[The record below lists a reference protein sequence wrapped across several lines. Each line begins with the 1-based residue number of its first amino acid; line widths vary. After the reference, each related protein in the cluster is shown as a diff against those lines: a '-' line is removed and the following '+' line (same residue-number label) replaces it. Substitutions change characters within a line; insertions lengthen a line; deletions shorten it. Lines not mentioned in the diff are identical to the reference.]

1 LRMQGAET
9 TLFII
14 PSPGWKLHGKIVRD
28 RLTNRP
34 TSYDGN
40 SSSRMP
46 QQTALP
52 TPLLI
57 HIAGLLNIPLKS
69 FVATIQLLDEGG
81 TVPFIARYRKEVTGN
96 LDEVVIAA
104 IEEKLAYFRE
114 LEDRRATVLNTIEEL
129 GKLTPE
135 LKAKIE
141 AVLDRNELEDLYIPY
156 KPKRRT
162 KATIAREKGLEPLA
176 DYLWKQEVSAV
187 PLDEFA
193 ASFVS
198 EENGV
203 ASANEALE
211 GARHII
217 SEQISET
224 ADYRKHL
231 RQLMMNEGMVVSKG
245 VEGASDPEGK
255 FKMYLDYS
263 ELASKIPSHR
273 MLAIRRGSNEDILY
287 FQIELDPAQ
296 PTAYLKNRTIR
307 VPGEWAPHL
316 EKAAEDCWKRLLNT
330 SIQTDVRLELKER
343 ADTEAI
349 RVFRENLR
357 NLLLSPPA
365 GMIGV
370 LAVDPGLRTG
380 CKIAVVDDTGKFL
393 DHSVIYPL
401 EPKND
406 TVGAAKNLLALIHKH
421 NVRAIAIGNGTGSRE
436 ASGFVQDMLKEA
448 KLADVFSVVVSE
460 SGASI
465 YSASDIAR
473 QEFPDL
479 DLTVRG
485 AISIARRL
493 QDPLAELVKLDPK
506 SIGVGQYQ
514 HDVDQR
520 KLGEA
525 LGGTVELCVN
535 RVGVDLNTA
544 SFALLKHVAGV
555 TERTALKIV
564 EFRNEHGRF
573 KSRVQLMAVPGF
585 GPKTF
590 EQAAGFLRIRG
601 GENPLDMTAVHPE
614 SYPVVERIA
623 SSLNVKVEELIK
635 EPGLLE
641 SVKVQQGEFTLKDI
655 VEELRKPGRDPREQF
670 VAPHFREDLKEIRDL
685 QPGMILEGTVTNV
698 TNFGA
703 FVDVGVHQDGLVH
716 VSELSNRF
724 IKDPND
730 AVKVGQIVKVK
741 VLAADSKAKRIALSM
756 KALMASDLPKIK
768 NAPPP
773 QKPDKV
779 QPSMEDKLSALSQK
793 FRSR

>member
-1 LRMQGAET
+1 
-9 TLFII
+9 
-14 PSPGWKLHGKIVRD
+14 
-28 RLTNRP
+28 
-34 TSYDGN
+34 
-40 SSSRMP
+40 MP

-176 DYLWKQEVSAV
+176 DYLWKQEVS
-187 PLDEFA
+187 
-193 ASFVS
+193 

-296 PTAYLKNRTIR
+296 PIAYLKNRTIR

-773 QKPDKV
+773 QRPDKV